1 MRNKTR
7 TIIAIVAIVAVSCLL
22 ILFMAQHDRHE
33 ELVAQQIADT
43 IAQNVYFE
51 GDLISSANYNHST
64 VLCIKVDT
72 ASVDSF
78 YHFCRPLALR
88 LAKGVAAMPIG
99 MSDKHD
105 SAWLFKTKAQR
116 IIVNKNHSGQTQFVK
131 GTDTLA
137 EDLCLWPAKL
147 EEVHLLIAWENAVAR
162 MKEQEPAQP

>member
-7 TIIAIVAIVAVSCLL
+7 AIIAVIAIVAVPCLL
-22 ILFMAQHDRHE
+22 VLLMAKHDRHE
-33 ELVAQQIADT
+33 ELVAQQITDT

-51 GDLISSANYNHST
+51 GDLISSANYNSST

-78 YHFCRPLALR
+78 YHFSRPMALR

-105 SAWLFKTKAQR
+105 SSWLFKTKAQR
-116 IIVNKNHSGQTQFVK
+116 IIVNKNHSGQTQYVK
-131 GTDTLA
+131 GTDTLT

-147 EEVHLLIAWENAVAR
+147 EEVHLLVAWEDAVASL
-162 MKEQEPAQP
+162 KEQEPAQP

>member
-1 MRNKTR
+1 
-7 TIIAIVAIVAVSCLL
+7 
-22 ILFMAQHDRHE
+22 MAKHDRHE
-33 ELVAQQIADT
+33 ELVAQQIAT

-51 GDLISSANYNHST
+51 GDLISSADYNHST
-64 VLCIKVDT
+64 VLCIQVDT

-99 MSDKHD
+99 MGDKYD
-105 SAWLFKTKAQR
+105 SSWLFKTKAQR
-116 IIVNKNHSGQTQFVK
+116 IIVNKNHSGQTLFVK

-147 EEVHLLIAWENAVAR
+147 EEVHLLIAWENAVAS

>member
-7 TIIAIVAIVAVSCLL
+7 AIIAVIAIVAVPCLL
-22 ILFMAQHDRHE
+22 ILLMAKHDRHE
-33 ELVAQQIADT
+33 ELVAQQVADM

-51 GDLISSANYNHST
+51 GNLISSTDYNSST
-64 VLCIKVDT
+64 VLCIQVDT

-78 YHFCRPLALR
+78 YYFSRPLALR
-88 LAKGVAAMPIG
+88 LTKGVAAMPIG

-116 IIVNKNHSGQTQFVK
+116 IIVNKSHSGQTLFVK

-147 EEVHLLIAWENAVAR
+147 EEVHLLIAWENAVASL
-162 MKEQEPAQP
+162 KEREPAQP

>member
-1 MRNKTR
+1 
-7 TIIAIVAIVAVSCLL
+7 
-22 ILFMAQHDRHE
+22 MAKYDRYE
-33 ELVAQQIADT
+33 ELVAQQVADM
-43 IAQNVYFE
+43 IVQNVYFE
-51 GDLISSANYNHST
+51 GDLISSTDYNSST
-64 VLCIKVDT
+64 VLCIQVDT

-78 YHFCRPLALR
+78 YYFSRPLALR

-116 IIVNKNHSGQTQFVK
+116 IIVNKSLSRQTLFVK

-147 EEVHLLIAWENAVAR
+147 EEVHLLIAWENAVASL
-162 MKEQEPAQP
+162 KEQVPAQP